1 MNIFLIPYTWAR
13 HLHLALVVGGAA
25 LLSWWVVLFAMV
37 HLTWWSE
44 AWDGGIFLGAL
55 AGSTAGA
62 SVLAEMSLRREA
74 MWKRFVLPFAASALA
89 CTFAGLW
96 FWVWTDLV
104 GPRILSQAA
113 AADLSDPSLVALRY
127 RLLPFAAAGLSA
139 AVGTVAVRRFVGFFT
154 QIGAGLAAGLVAG
167 ACWYA
172 FAYPGWK
179 LGRSDL
185 HFASA
190 FASLGFGVMYGL
202 GAWGIP
208 DALYAGWLRVS
219 SEHRHGR
226 RIPIDG
232 VDGGPRE
239 RFVGHFPRGLHLFLS
254 ADDGV
259 QELHVSVAVDKEQRY
274 RLRGLTLDPTWVRRF
289 LETVDL
295 RYDPR
300 RAAPLETLLHSGD
313 RIVLGKGKHRTVLEF
328 LMLPRE
334 ER

>member
-13 HLHLALVVGGAA
+13 HLHLALVVGGATLMA
-25 LLSWWVVLFAMV
+25 WWFVAFVFV
-37 HLTWWSE
+37 HLAWWGE
-44 AWDGGIFLGAL
+44 AWDGGLFLGAL
-55 AGSTAGA
+55 AGAAAGA
-62 SVLAEMSLRREA
+62 SVLAEVSLRREA
-74 MWKRFVLPFAASALA
+74 IWKRVLLPLAAAALA
-89 CTFAGLW
+89 ATFAGLW
-96 FWVWTDLV
+96 YWVWTELV
-104 GPRILSQAA
+104 GPRIVPE
-113 AADLSDPSLVALRY
+113 DTVPDITDPSLVALRY

-139 AVGTVAVRRFVGFFT
+139 AVGTVVVRRLVGFFT
-154 QIGAGLAAGLVAG
+154 QIGAGLASGLVAA

-172 FAYPGWK
+172 FADPLWR
-179 LGRSDL
+179 LGRGDL
-185 HFASA
+185 HYASA
-190 FASLGFGVMYGL
+190 VASFMFGAVYGL

-208 DALYAGWLRVS
+208 DTLYAGWLRVA

-232 VDGGPRE
+232 VDGAPRE
-239 RFVGHFPRGLHLFLS
+239 RFVGHFPRGLHLFLA

-274 RLRGLTLDPTWVRRF
+274 RLRGLTLQPTWVRRF

-300 RAAPLETLLHSGD
+300 RAAPLETLLQSGD
-313 RIVLGKGKHRTVLEF
+313 RITLGKGKHRTVIEF